1 MKLSSLAAI
10 AVALFA
16 YVALLPGQA
25 RAHGKVTCNSGPIAE
40 WKSMDA
46 LKAKITAQGWTIRK
60 AHPYKDCYE
69 VYGTTPEGDKVE
81 AFFHPVTLERVLV
94 LRRGEVLYKA
104 P

>member
-1 MKLSSLAAI
+1 MKFSSLALITAS
-10 AVALFA
+10 LFA
-16 YVALLPGQA
+16 CATLLPGQA
-25 RAHGKVTCNSGPIAE
+25 LAHGKVTCNGGPKSE
-40 WKSMDA
+40 WKSMDE

-60 AHPYKDCYE
+60 AHPYKDCFE